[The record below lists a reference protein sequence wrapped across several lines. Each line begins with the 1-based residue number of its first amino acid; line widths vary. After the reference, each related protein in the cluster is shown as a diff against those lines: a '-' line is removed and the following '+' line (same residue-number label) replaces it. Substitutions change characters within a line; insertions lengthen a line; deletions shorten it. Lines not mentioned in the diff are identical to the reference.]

1 MNFMLSLGEM
11 EKASLPKIIHNGTSL
26 PLQFGTINK
35 DFEDFKTAISKVIE
49 NNLSLLDEIP
59 LPKNLKIEKLRER
72 FRNQIKSD
80 LQKDTLFEKA
90 VELRGYAENMYEKMD
105 SYFREIF
112 DYYEERQKNL
122 SSDIFCA
129 SKMFLNSDLPM
140 PFLRSIEDS
149 LLAEKDYIQIY
160 TKRIHNERLSLLRY
174 LNNLLKFKRVCDSHN
189 IWAAKFR
196 NELIEL
202 ERLRI
207 KLIWYVDFNNSANLN
222 EIFEDKIIRMR
233 LLDASILF
241 DFIDKLENQVY
252 KMEKLNASMAE
263 PSSFLPLE
271 IDDGTRA
278 IRNMM
283 QLLER
288 KV

>member
-11 EKASLPKIIHNGTSL
+11 EKASIPKIIHNGTSL

-35 DFEDFKTAISKVIE
+35 DFEDFKTAVSKVIE
-49 NNLSLLDEIP
+49 SNLSLLDETP
-59 LPKNLKIEKLRER
+59 LPKNLKKEELKKY

-80 LQKDTLFEKA
+80 LQKDPLFEKS
-90 VELRGYAENMYEKMD
+90 VKLGEYTKNMYEKMD
-105 SYFREIF
+105 SYFKEIF
-112 DYYEERQKNL
+112 DYYEERQKEL
-122 SSDIFCA
+122 SSDIFCV

-140 PFLRSIEDS
+140 PFLSSIENS

-160 TKRIHNERLSLLRY
+160 TKRIRNERLSLLRY
-174 LNNLLKFKRVCDSHN
+174 RNNQLKFQRVCDSHN
-189 IWAAKFR
+189 IWAARFR

-233 LLDASILF
+233 LLDAPIFF

>member
-1 MNFMLSLGEM
+1 MNFMLSIGEM
-11 EKASLPKIIHNGTSL
+11 EKASLPRIIHDGTSF
-26 PLQFGTINK
+26 PLQFDTVNK
-35 DFEDFKTAISKVIE
+35 EFEDFQTAISKVIE

-72 FRNQIKSD
+72 FRNQITSD

-129 SKMFLNSDLPM
+129 SKMFLNSDLLM

-174 LNNLLKFKRVCDSHN
+174 RNNLLKFKRVCDSHN

-196 NELIEL
+196 NELVEL

-207 KLIWYVDFNNSANLN
+207 KLIWYVDFNSSANLN

>member
-1 MNFMLSLGEM
+1 VNFMLSLGEM
-11 EKASLPKIIHNGTSL
+11 EKASLPKIIHNGTSF

-49 NNLSLLDEIP
+49 SNLSLLDETP
-59 LPKNLKIEKLRER
+59 LPKNLKIEELKKY
-72 FRNQIKSD
+72 FRNKIKSE
-80 LQKDTLFEKA
+80 LQKDSLFEKA
-90 VELRGYAENMYEKMD
+90 IELSAYTKNMYEKMD
-105 SYFREIF
+105 SYFKEIF
-112 DYYEERQKNL
+112 DYYEERQKEL
-122 SSDIFCA
+122 SSDIFCV

-160 TKRIHNERLSLLRY
+160 TKRIRNERLSLLRY
-174 LNNLLKFKRVCDSHN
+174 RNNQSKFKRVCDSHN
-189 IWAAKFR
+189 TWAVKFG
-196 NELIEL
+196 NELVEL

-222 EIFEDKIIRMR
+222 EIFEDKIIKMR
-233 LLDASILF
+233 LLDASILI
-241 DFIDKLENQVY
+241 DFIHKLENQVY
-252 KMEKLNASMAE
+252 KMEKLNVSMAE

-283 QLLER
+283 QLLE

>member
-1 MNFMLSLGEM
+1 MLSLGEM
-11 EKASLPKIIHNGTSL
+11 EKASLPKIIHNGTSF

-35 DFEDFKTAISKVIE
+35 DFEDFKTAVSKVTE
-49 NNLSLLDEIP
+49 SNLSLLDELP
-59 LPKNLKIEKLRER
+59 LPKNIKIKELKKY
-72 FRNQIKSD
+72 FRNQIKSY
-80 LQKDTLFEKA
+80 LQEDTLFEKA
-90 VELRGYAENMYEKMD
+90 VELSRYTKNMYEEMD
-105 SYFREIF
+105 SYFKEIF
-112 DYYEERQKNL
+112 NFYQEREKEL
-122 SSDIFCA
+122 SSDVFCV

-149 LLAEKDYIQIY
+149 LLAEKDYIHIY
-160 TKRIHNERLSLLRY
+160 TKKIRNEQLSLVRY
-174 LNNLLKFKRVCDSHN
+174 RNNRLKFQKVCEEHN
-189 IWAAKFR
+189 TWVAKFT
-196 NELIEL
+196 NELVKL

-222 EIFEDKIIRMR
+222 EIFEDKTIKMR
-233 LLDASILF
+233 LLDESILF

-252 KMEKLNASMAE
+252 KMEKLNALMAE
-263 PSSFLPLE
+263 SPSFLPLE

-288 KV
+288 KA